1 MNKDVFFRLTT
12 SGAKKNILRPHEK
25 SNLRLQI
32 PTKEKSW
39 PSPTKT

>member
-1 MNKDVFFRLTT
+1 MYFPSHHER
-12 SGAKKNILRPHEK
+12 GAKKNILRPHEK